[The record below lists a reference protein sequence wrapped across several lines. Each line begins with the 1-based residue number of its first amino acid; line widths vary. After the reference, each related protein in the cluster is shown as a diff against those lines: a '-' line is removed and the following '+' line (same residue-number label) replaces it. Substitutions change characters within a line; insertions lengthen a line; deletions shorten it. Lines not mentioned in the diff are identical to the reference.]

1 MRTLKTTMLFL
12 GISVTSFAQNFV
24 GLDSVRLD
32 NGDDIFSSVLKTKN
46 EAINTIMRVIDAN
59 GRDTNY
65 TFIDKKSDVL
75 IVSHW
80 PDYEDRK
87 RVYVLFCNKIQN
99 GGYRLV
105 FKHQENVYTELLLLN
120 KYLYIYE
127 PE

>member
-32 NGDDIFSSVLKTKN
+32 NGDDVFSSVLKTKN
-46 EAINTIMRVIDAN
+46 EAIHTIMRVIDAN
-59 GRDTNY
+59 DRDTNY
-65 TFIDKKSDVL
+65 TVIDKKSDVL

-99 GGYRLV
+99 GGYRV
-105 FKHQENVYTELLLLN
+105 VVKHQENVYTELFFLN

>member
-1 MRTLKTTMLFL
+1 MLFI

-32 NGDDIFSSVLKTKN
+32 NGDDVFSSVLKTKN
-46 EAINTIMRVIDAN
+46 EAIHTIMRVLDAN
-59 GRDTNY
+59 DRDTNY

-75 IVSHW
+75 ISTFW
-80 PDYEDRK
+80 PDYEDRN
-87 RVYVLFCNKIQN
+87 RVYLLFCNKIQN
-99 GGYRLV
+99 GGYKIV
-105 FKHQENVYTELLLLN
+105 VKHQGNVYTELLLLN

>member
-32 NGDDIFSSVLKTKN
+32 NGDDVFSSILKTKK
-46 EAINTIMRVIDAN
+46 EAIHTIMRVIDAN

-75 IVSHW
+75 IVTFW
-80 PDYEDRK
+80 PDYEDRN
-87 RVYVLFCNKIQN
+87 RVYFLHCNKIQN
-99 GGYRLV
+99 GGYILV
-105 FKHQENVYTELLLLN
+105 VKHQENVYDELLLLN

>member
-1 MRTLKTTMLFL
+1 MLFL

-75 IVSHW
+75 ISTFW

-105 FKHQENVYTELLLLN
+105 VKHQENVYTELFLLN